1 MRKRQFLAAL
11 LGPPFVLPARAQD
24 AFPTR
29 PLRFVVPFA
38 AGGPSDIVARIM
50 APHMSTT
57 LGQPVI
63 IDNRAG
69 GGGMTGVDVLA
80 KAAPDGYTFGIG
92 SAGALAI
99 APKLGRGT
107 PYDPLR
113 DLVPVTLGVL
123 VPEPLAVPAAS
134 PYRTLQ
140 DLIADAKAR
149 PGALNFG
156 TTGNGSM
163 PHLAGEQFRTA
174 AGLDIVQIAYN
185 SGGQLAT
192 AILRNEVQ
200 LGFADLPVLIPQIQA
215 GAMRALAVGTKERLS
230 WIPDVPT
237 FAELGLPA
245 VDASNWHGLVAS
257 ARMPAGPLAAIRRAA
272 IAALRDD
279 EVRRRLHDQGA
290 IPGGNSPEEFGAFM
304 RSELE
309 KWGEVIRRNNIQPD

>member
-1 MRKRQFLAAL
+1 MRKRQILAAL
-11 LGPPFVLPARAQD
+11 LGAASARPARAQE
-24 AFPTR
+24 AFPAR

-50 APHMSTT
+50 APHMAAT

-63 IDNRAG
+63 IENRSG
-69 GGGMTGVDVLA
+69 GGGMTGVDVIA
-80 KAAPDGYTFGIG
+80 RAAPDGYTFGIG

-99 APKLGRGT
+99 APRLGRGT

-113 DLVPVTLGVL
+113 DLAPVTLGVL
-123 VPEPLAVPAAS
+123 VPEPLVVPATS
-134 PYRTLQ
+134 PYRRLQ
-140 DLIADAKAR
+140 DLIADVRAR

-163 PHLAGEQFRTA
+163 PHLAGEQLRAA

-200 LGFADLPVLIPQIQA
+200 MGFADLPVLIPQIEA
-215 GAMRALAVGTKERLS
+215 GAMRALAVGTRERLS

-237 FAELGLPA
+237 FAELGLPG
-245 VDASNWHGLVAS
+245 VDASNWHGLVAP
-257 ARMPAGPLAAIRRAA
+257 ARMPAGPLQAIRRAA
-272 IAALRDD
+272 VAALGDE

-290 IPGGNSPEEFGAFM
+290 IPGGGSAEEFGGFL
-304 RSELE
+304 RGELE

>member
-1 MRKRQFLAAL
+1 MRKRQILAAL
-11 LGPPFVLPARAQD
+11 LGAPFILPARAED

-50 APHMSTT
+50 APHMSAT

-69 GGGMTGVDVLA
+69 GGGMTGVDVIA
-80 KAAPDGYTFGIG
+80 KAPPDGYTFGIG
-92 SAGALAI
+92 SAGALAV

-123 VPEPLAVPAAS
+123 VPEPLVVPAAS
-134 PYRTLQ
+134 SYHRLQ

-163 PHLAGEQFRTA
+163 PHLAGEQFRAA
-174 AGLDIVQIAYN
+174 AGLDMVQIAYN
-185 SGGQLAT
+185 SG
-192 AILRNEVQ
+192 
-200 LGFADLPVLIPQIQA
+200 
-215 GAMRALAVGTKERLS
+215 
-230 WIPDVPT
+230 
-237 FAELGLPA
+237 
-245 VDASNWHGLVAS
+245 
-257 ARMPAGPLAAIRRAA
+257 
-272 IAALRDD
+272 
-279 EVRRRLHDQGA
+279 
-290 IPGGNSPEEFGAFM
+290 
-304 RSELE
+304 
-309 KWGEVIRRNNIQPD
+309 